1 VYLNISKRVHLCPY
15 LLIFLFA
22 EKPEP
27 WPETFKECEKQVSVL
42 MEDVFE
48 RTGPLR
54 NRQALSLMIEELVL
68 EGQGAQLLSLFVT
81 HVDCRVAKILSCIYG
96 ALSPDLAFLHTVAD
110 GWTSFRRAL
119 HLVLQVFAFLEQHF
133 VAYSNEGSLIDVSEA
148 LWLSRQNE
156 LGKDFEASLVNA
168 LLRAIE
174 LHRTGDVAWQDDIRT
189 VTSMLSSLG
198 VYHDLF
204 ERRFLEASAEF
215 YARESAELS
224 VALTVGEYSSY
235 AERRLREEDARASA
249 FLSEAS
255 REPLLDLVRHHL
267 VGEQVDVLSAV
278 PSLRQLAE
286 TRQTAQLGRL
296 YTLMSQVGQLDL
308 LRLRFVDAVRESG
321 CELLRQ
327 LRESANSAE
336 KKDRELKGREFTT
349 QLFALKD
356 SHDLAW
362 MQAFNRNPQFSLGI
376 KEAWEK
382 FLNQDVESSRKIT
395 RFLAKRCDCLLRET
409 KSAED
414 LEKEMAKVMVIFRYL
429 DGKDYF
435 EEFYRT
441 DLCKRLL
448 TRKSAS
454 DDAEKAMVKQLKD
467 ECGQQYTH
475 KMESMFN
482 DVHLSR
488 QTMALFNAVR
498 LHPFSKHRFTQF
510 FCRGLGSRFP

>member
-1 VYLNISKRVHLCPY
+1 MSLFLLLLSHVSVSPSLVACLCSGSVAVHL
-15 LLIFLFA
+15 
-22 EKPEP
+22 
-27 WPETFKECEKQVSVL
+27 WVL
-42 MEDVFE
+42 ASSASA
-48 RTGPLR
+48 R
-54 NRQALSLMIEELVL
+54 
-68 EGQGAQLLSLFVT
+68 LSLFVP
-81 HVDCRVAKILSCIYG
+81 CLSG
-96 ALSPDLAFLHTVAD
+96 AY
-110 GWTSFRRAL
+110 
-119 HLVLQVFAFLEQHF
+119 LQ
-133 VAYSNEGSLIDVSEA
+133 
-148 LWLSRQNE
+148 
-156 LGKDFEASLVNA
+156 
-168 LLRAIE
+168 
-174 LHRTGDVAWQDDIRT
+174 
-189 VTSMLSSLG
+189 

-488 QTMALFNAVR
+488 QTMALFNADSASQEEVAKTGVSFDVATCAAGVWPPSAPTEKLILPPIAETLRQVFSNFYKAKHPGRNLSWISSLGACEVR
-498 LHPFSKHRFTQF
+498 ANFSVNVRTQKTKNSEVNARNRER
-510 FCRGLGSRFP
+510 RGRR